1 MTGVFLC
8 RFFCFYLHKSPT
20 LANQFLHAMTDA
32 TNAKATRNA
41 VFLVLV
47 ASLGYFVD
55 IYDLLVFSIVRIP
68 SLKDIGLNAQEIT
81 DKGQF
86 IISVQM
92 FGLLL
97 GGIIWGIVGD
107 KLGRIKVLFGSIL
120 LYSIANFANGLV
132 HDVNTYAIV
141 RFIAGLGLAGELG
154 AGITLVSE
162 TLSKE
167 NRGYGTMMV
176 AVIGLFGA
184 TAAYAV
190 AKFGWRNAYFVG
202 GGLGILLLLLRVG
215 TFESGMFKNVENSDV
230 SKGNMLMLFTS
241 WERLKKYLFCILIGA
256 PLWYVVGVLISF
268 SDKFGAALGA
278 KTLIKPGDGIFYSY
292 IGIAIGDIVAGLLA
306 QVTKSRK
313 LTMAVFLILSLVS
326 VHFYLSDNGITPER
340 FAVLSF
346 FMGCTV
352 GYWATFVTIASEQFG
367 TNIRS
372 TVTTTVPNFVRGS
385 LIPITVAFNAFNAK
399 YGYIKSGYIMMGILT
414 AVALL
419 SLSQLKETFGKDLNY
434 VEIS

>member
-1 MTGVFLC
+1 
-8 RFFCFYLHKSPT
+8 
-20 LANQFLHAMTDA
+20 MTDVTA
-32 TNAKATRNA
+32 AKATRNMI
-41 VFLVLV
+41 FLVLV

-55 IYDLLVFSIVRIP
+55 IYDLLVFSIVRIS
-68 SLKDIGLNAQEIT
+68 SLKDLGLNEQQIT

-97 GGIIWGIVGD
+97 GGIMWGIIGD

-141 RFIAGLGLAGELG
+141 RFIAGIGLAGELG

-202 GGLGILLLLLRVG
+202 GGLGILLLLLRIG
-215 TFESGMFKNVENSDV
+215 TFESGMFKNEKNSGA
-230 SKGNMLMLFTS
+230 SKGNILILLTNWTRF
-241 WERLKKYLFCILIGA
+241 KKYLFCILIGA

-268 SDKFGAALGA
+268 SDKFGIALGA

-292 IGIAIGDIVAGLLA
+292 IGIAVGDVVAGLLA
-306 QVTKSRK
+306 QFTKSRK
-313 LTMAVFLILSLVS
+313 LTMATFLLLSLVS
-326 VHFYLSDNGITPER
+326 VHFYLSSKGITPEK

-372 TVTTTVPNFVRGS
+372 TVTTTVPNFVRGL
-385 LIPITVAFNAFNAK
+385 LIPIIMVFNLFK
-399 YGYIKSGYIMMGILT
+399 VHYGDITAGYIMMGLLT
-414 AVALL
+414 IISLL
-419 SLSQLKETFGKDLNY
+419 SLSQLKETFGKDLDY

>member
-1 MTGVFLC
+1 
-8 RFFCFYLHKSPT
+8 
-20 LANQFLHAMTDA
+20 MTD
-32 TNAKATRNA
+32 TTHAKATRNMI
-41 VFLVLV
+41 FLVLV

-55 IYDLLVFSIVRIP
+55 IYDLLVFSIVRIS
-68 SLKDIGLNAQEIT
+68 SLKDLGLTPEQIT

-132 HDVNTYAIV
+132 HDVNTYAAV

-184 TAAYAV
+184 TAAYFV

-202 GGLGILLLLLRVG
+202 GGLGILLLLLRIG
-215 TFESGMFKNVENSDV
+215 TFESGMFKNEKNSSV
-230 SKGNMLMLFTS
+230 SRGNMLILFTN

-268 SDKFGAALGA
+268 SDKFGVALGA
-278 KTLIKPGDGIFYSY
+278 TAAIKPGDGIFYSY
-292 IGIAIGDIVAGLLA
+292 IGIAVGDIVAGLLA
-306 QVTKSRK
+306 QFTKSRK
-313 LTMAVFLILSLVS
+313 LTMVIFLVLSLVS
-326 VHFYLSDNGITPER
+326 VYFYLSSQGITPEK

-372 TVTTTVPNFVRGS
+372 TVTTTVPNFVRGL
-385 LIPITVAFNAFNAK
+385 LIPIIMVFNLFK
-399 YGYIKSGYIMMGILT
+399 DHYGYISAGYIMMIILT
-414 AVALL
+414 VISLFA
-419 SLSQLKETFGKDLNY
+419 LSQLKETFGKDLDY

>member
-1 MTGVFLC
+1 MTADQT
-8 RFFCFYLHKSPT
+8 KI
-20 LANQFLHAMTDA
+20 
-32 TNAKATRNA
+32 TRNA

-55 IYDLLVFSIVRIP
+55 IYDLLIFSIVRKT
-68 SLKDIGLNAQEIT
+68 SLLDIGVSANDVLP
-81 DKGQF
+81 KGLF
-86 IISVQM
+86 IINVQM

-97 GGIIWGIVGD
+97 GGILWGVLGD

-120 LYSIANFANGLV
+120 LYSIANFANGFV

-141 RFIAGLGLAGELG
+141 RFIAGIGLAGELG

-167 NRGYGTMMV
+167 KRGYGTTIV

-184 TAAYAV
+184 AAAVLV
-190 AKFGWRNAYFVG
+190 AKYGWRNAYFVG
-202 GGLGILLLLLRVG
+202 GGLGIVLLLLRLG
-215 TFESGMFKNVENSDV
+215 TFESGMFKNIEQAEV
-230 SKGNMLMLFTS
+230 SKGNFFMLFTN
-241 WERLKKYLFCILIGA
+241 WARFKKYLYCILIGA
-256 PLWYVVGVLISF
+256 PLWYVVGVLVTLSPE
-268 SDKFGAALGA
+268 FGKALGA
-278 KTLIKPGDGIFYSY
+278 KESLDAGTGILCTY
-292 IGIAIGDIVAGLLA
+292 IGISVGGIFAGILSQL
-306 QVTKSRK
+306 TRSRK
-313 LTMAVFLILSLVS
+313 LTMLIFLLLSAIS
-326 VHFYLSDNGITPER
+326 VVAYLSDFGITNHQ
-340 FAVLSF
+340 FIWLCF
-346 FMGCTV
+346 FMGCAV

-385 LIPITVAFNAFNAK
+385 LIPINMAFAALKESHGMINA
-399 YGYIKSGYIMMGILT
+399 GYIMMAILT
-414 AVALL
+414 IVALL

>member
-1 MTGVFLC
+1 MTADQS
-8 RFFCFYLHKSPT
+8 KT
-20 LANQFLHAMTDA
+20 
-32 TNAKATRNA
+32 TRNA

-55 IYDLLVFSIVRIP
+55 IYDLLIFSIVRKS
-68 SLKDIGLNAQEIT
+68 SLLDIGVSANDVLP
-81 DKGQF
+81 KGLF
-86 IISVQM
+86 IINVQM

-97 GGIIWGIVGD
+97 GGILWGVLGD

-120 LYSIANFANGLV
+120 LYSIANFANGFV
-132 HDVNTYAIV
+132 HDVNTYAVI
-141 RFIAGLGLAGELG
+141 RFIAGIGLAGELG

-167 NRGYGTMMV
+167 KRGWGTTIV

-184 TAAYAV
+184 AAAVMV
-190 AKFGWRNAYFVG
+190 AKYGWRNAYFVG
-202 GGLGILLLLLRVG
+202 GGLGIVLLLLRLG
-215 TFESGMFKNVENSDV
+215 TFESGMFKNIEQTEV
-230 SKGNMLMLFTS
+230 SKGNFFMLFS
-241 WERLKKYLFCILIGA
+241 NWARFKKYLYCILIGA
-256 PLWYVVGVLISF
+256 PLWYVVGVLVTLSPE
-268 SDKFGAALGA
+268 FGKALGA
-278 KTLIKPGDGIFYSY
+278 KGTLDAGTGILCTY
-292 IGIAIGDIVAGLLA
+292 IGISVGGIFAGILS

-313 LTMAVFLILSLVS
+313 LTMLIFLILSAISAVA
-326 VHFYLSDNGITPER
+326 YLSDFGITNQQ
-340 FAVLSF
+340 FIWLCF
-346 FMGCTV
+346 FMGCAV

-385 LIPITVAFNAFNAK
+385 LIPINIAFAALK
-399 YGYIKSGYIMMGILT
+399 GSYGMITAGYIMMAILT
-414 AVALL
+414 VIALF